1 MTTLAVEFD
10 FVTKH
15 SQTIELE
22 ATSDACSRGL
32 SCWLDVDTA
41 ATDPARVKPVLEKL
55 GINSQAIEQAL
66 GPDQEGR
73 HDVHADCVHVA
84 ATAVRVADGRLQ
96 TVHVDIIVAQQFI
109 VTLHRG
115 PVDFIELI
123 RRTYRQD
130 FEKFA
135 KTLSFILYELFDHLI
150 DGYRRASRALEVQVE
165 QLQERIYDENERE
178 DPFADAGRIT
188 RSLLTFRAVLLAARD
203 VLHEL
208 STRRSIYVSESCQPY
223 LANLTGTLERLAQ
236 DVAVEREVLAELV
249 SISMG
254 MVAQRTN
261 HVVNRLTALSII
273 FLPLSFLA
281 GVYGMNFKEGSMP
294 ELMWDHGYQMFWVLA
309 LVITLALVTVM
320 RRKNWL

>member
-10 FVTKH
+10 FATKH

-22 ATSDACSRGL
+22 ATVDACGRGL
-32 SCWLDVDTA
+32 CCWLDVDTA
-41 ATDPARVKPVLEKL
+41 ATDPGRVRQVLEKL
-55 GINSQAIEQAL
+55 GINAQAIEQAL

-73 HDVHADCVHVA
+73 HDVYADCVHVA
-84 ATAVRVADGRLQ
+84 ASAVRVNDSGVMA
-96 TVHVDIIVAQQFI
+96 THVDIIVGQQFI
-109 VTLHRG
+109 ITMHRG

-150 DGYRRASRALEVQVE
+150 DGYRRSSRVLEVQVE
-165 QLQERIYDENERE
+165 RLQERIYDEKQDEE
-178 DPFADAGRIT
+178 PFADAGRIT
-188 RSLLTFRAVLLAARD
+188 RSLLNFRGVLLSARD

-208 STRRSIYVSESCQPY
+208 ATRRSAFVSESCQPY
-223 LANLTGTLERLAQ
+223 LLNLTGTLERLAQ

-261 HVVNRLTALSII
+261 HVVNRLTALSIV

-281 GVYGMNFKEGSMP
+281 GVYGMNFKSNMP
-294 ELMWDHGYQMFWVLA
+294 ELEWEYGYPVFWLLA
-309 LVITLALVTVM
+309 LAIVLVLVTFM
-320 RRKNWL
+320 RRKRWL